1 MKNKAL
7 ITKIL
12 AISIVA
18 FSSMSTAAAVL
29 AWFVTNK
36 KETENEHV
44 NGNVGLRGYFY
55 DGDGTAM
62 YPYEIVTPTHFYNL
76 CRLQN
81 LGVFPEKKHFIVG
94 HNNGTA
100 ENPNYQC
107 IISSDGQ
114 GGFIWG
120 DYLDMDGASLSP
132 IGNEETPFVGDFNG
146 HGIPIKNLEIR
157 GYPEDVGVFGYISY
171 EGSIT
176 GLVCQDLDIVS
187 LGYSTSPSNETYE
200 LFHPEIDDLFNES
213 AHYFAKDTSLSFYNY
228 DSTEGDYVGT
238 SLKHE
243 NGLSGTTYD
252 HINASS
258 NVVTVEGQPS
268 TIYNGYFLPTYP
280 NVANDPFTYS
290 WRSSSP
296 LVKTIETIDIDD
308 DGELDPLIMIDL
320 DPLKESGVE
329 EGKFNYT
336 DANMQIDTRISLYAT
351 VEVNGYIY
359 SRVIQSYTI
368 EFYSNT
374 KDNIA
379 SIETPYTNETVYN
392 AGKYSMA
399 MFCDYVANE
408 DASHRVTNY
417 HHGNN
422 IGFLAGHLD
431 GSMTYCY
438 VYRGSFSFNDSG
450 YYPIESES
458 VAGLIGEVGTNVINA
473 LDPDSG
479 YGLGGDTGIINFT
492 RIYEG
497 IRGNLAAGST
507 VKAGY
512 NATKNKY
519 YYSYDTVINNTDAS
533 LFNNYKQ
540 YLRYINVADTKHYVS
555 NTGYT
560 IPNGTVVD
568 PGDSESEWHNF
579 QVTQNALNN
588 SSRFNSV
595 DFLWDKVIGDEEGI
609 DRGLGV
615 FKIATVHDGDASN
628 PDDYNHACS
637 SMGST
642 AIINGTPKTKV
653 YFSTAEY
660 DHTSHGSNNTS
671 IVWESESPMRAS
683 SIPSY
688 SDVFSFNYPFSRD
701 YNYCF
706 ELDLE
711 DMNKSNGYNYMSNTD
726 SEFLTNYLS
735 SKLIDKK
742 GQKIEPGSQRFG
754 FMFRSSKNETLTSL
768 SSYLPVKKP
777 GSKQRY
783 GDSYYPSNS
792 IVFQIDN
799 ENGANVSV
807 VGNGN
812 DISIYS
818 YNPNSSSDDVTR
830 MYTMNSYNNGST
842 IDHHRYFTY
851 DVETG
856 ATSTHTVNNAENMYD
871 NHGAL
876 YAHVFKLPQGHYVL
890 GGSGAH
896 NDATANIFFL
906 AVQGQTDADIGG
918 NVTAEL
924 GSTLSDV
931 DFLVSAPT
939 KADFPNGLDKAL
951 FNFSADF
958 NSQSG
963 DFTVGTHTANG
974 NNYLS
979 LSFEDTP
986 VFVTYL
992 SAYSTS
998 NSPRYY
1004 IREEEFTKTF
1014 HVYRQH

>member
-1 MKNKAL
+1 MKNKTL
-7 ITKIL
+7 ITKVI
-12 AISIVA
+12 A
-18 FSSMSTAAAVL
+18 FSLVALCSASVAAAAF
-29 AWFVTNK
+29 AWFSTNK
-36 KETENEHV
+36 RETEHEHV
-44 NGNVGLRGYFY
+44 NGDVGLRGYFY
-55 DGDGTAM
+55 DGDGTAI

-81 LGVFPEKKHFIVG
+81 LGVFPTKKFFVIG
-94 HNNGTA
+94 HNNGTP

-107 IISSDGQ
+107 IIDTDDHGEI
-114 GGFIWG
+114 IWG
-120 DYLDMDGASLSP
+120 DYLDMDGISLSP
-132 IGNEETPFVGDFNG
+132 VGNEETPFVGEFNG
-146 HGIPIKNLEIR
+146 HGIPIKNLEVR
-157 GYPEDVGVFGYISY
+157 GYPEDVGVFGYVSY
-171 EGSIT
+171 EGMIT

-187 LGYSTSPSNETYE
+187 LGYSTTTTDETYE
-200 LFHPEIDDLFNES
+200 LFHPEIDDLFNEN
-213 AHYFAKDTSLSFYNY
+213 AHYFARDTSLSFYNY
-228 DSTEGDYVGT
+228 TSGSYTGT

-243 NGLSGTTYD
+243 NGLSGTSYD
-252 HINASS
+252 NINASS
-258 NVVTVEGQPS
+258 NVVTIEGQPS

-280 NVANDPFTYS
+280 NVPNDPFTYS

-296 LVKTIETIDIDD
+296 LVKTIEAIDIDN
-308 DGELDPLIMIDL
+308 DGTIDPLIMIDL
-320 DPLKESGVE
+320 DPLKESSTDV
-329 EGKFNYT
+329 GKFNYT

-351 VEVNGYIY
+351 VEVDGYIY
-359 SRVIQSYTI
+359 SRVIQSYTL

-374 KDNIA
+374 KDNIGL
-379 SIETPYTNETVYN
+379 ITEPYTNETVYA

-422 IGFLAGHLD
+422 IGFLVGHLD
-431 GSMTYCY
+431 GTMTYCY
-438 VYRGSFSFNDSG
+438 VYRGSFSFNDTG

-479 YGLGGDTGIINFT
+479 FGLGGDTGVINFT

-497 IRGNLAAGST
+497 IRGNLSVGDT

-512 NATKNKY
+512 NAMYDKS
-519 YYSYDTVINNTDAS
+519 YYSYDAVVNNTDAS
-533 LFNNYKQ
+533 LFSNYEQ
-540 YLRYINVADTKHYVS
+540 YLRYITVAGTKHYSSFVA
-555 NTGYT
+555 YK
-560 IPNGTVVD
+560 IPNGSVVD
-568 PGDSESEWHNF
+568 PGDSASEWHNY
-579 QVTQNALNN
+579 QITQAAVNQSN
-588 SSRFNSV
+588 RFNSV
-595 DFLWDKVIGDEEGI
+595 DFLWNRVIGDEDGV

-615 FKIATVHDGDASN
+615 FKIATVHDNDASD
-628 PDDYNHACS
+628 PDNYNHVCS
-637 SMGST
+637 NMGAT
-642 AIINGTPKTKV
+642 AIINGTPKSKV
-653 YFSTAEY
+653 YFSTAEF
-660 DHTSHGSNNTS
+660 DHTDNGSNTS
-671 IVWESESPMRAS
+671 TAWETYQPMRAS
-683 SIPSY
+683 SLPSY
-688 SDVFSFNYPFSRD
+688 SDVFSYDYPFSRD

-711 DMNKSNGYNYMSNTD
+711 DMNKSGGFNYMSNTD
-726 SEFLTNYLS
+726 SQFLTNYLS

-742 GQKIEPGSQRFG
+742 GQAIEPGTQRFG

-768 SSYLPVKKP
+768 SSYLPVGTP

-783 GDSYYPSNS
+783 GDEYYPSNS

-807 VGNGN
+807 VGNNN

-818 YNPNSSSDDVTR
+818 YNPHSSANDVTK
-830 MYTMNSYNNGST
+830 MYTMKSANVNGNDD
-842 IDHHRYFTY
+842 IDVHRYFTY
-851 DVETG
+851 DVEDGT
-856 ATSTHTVNNAENMYD
+856 TSTQTVNNGNNMKD
-871 NHGAL
+871 GGAL
-876 YAHVFKLPQGHYVL
+876 YAHIFKLPQGHYVL
-890 GGSGAH
+890 GGSGA
-896 NDATANIFFL
+896 NNNATANIYFL

-924 GSTLSDV
+924 GNALNDV
-931 DFLVSAPT
+931 DFLLSEPT
-939 KADFPNGLDKAL
+939 KADFPNSLDKAL

-963 DFTVGTHTANG
+963 DFIVGTQTVSA

-979 LSFEDTP
+979 LSFEDAP

-998 NSPRYY
+998 NSPHYY
-1004 IREEEFTKTF
+1004 IRNEEFTKTF

>member
-1 MKNKAL
+1 MKNKPFIA
-7 ITKIL
+7 KIV
-12 AISIVA
+12 AISLVA
-18 FSSMSTAAAVL
+18 LSSASVAAAAL
-29 AWFVTNK
+29 AWFTSNK
-36 KETENEHV
+36 KDTENEHV
-44 NGNVGLRGYFY
+44 NGDVGLRGYFY
-55 DGDGTAM
+55 DGDGSSI

-81 LGVFPEKKHFIVG
+81 LGVFPTKKHFIIG
-94 HNNGTA
+94 HNNGTP

-107 IISSDGQ
+107 IVGSDGH
-114 GGFIWG
+114 GEFTWG
-120 DYLDMDGASLSP
+120 DYLDMDGAAISP

-146 HGIPIKNLEIR
+146 HGIPIKNLEVR
-157 GYPEDVGVFGYISY
+157 GYPEDVGVFGYVSY
-171 EGSIT
+171 EGAIT

-187 LGYSTSPSNETYE
+187 LGYSTSTSDQTYE

-228 DSTEGDYVGT
+228 NGSSYVGT
-238 SLKHE
+238 NLKHE
-243 NGLSGTTYD
+243 NGLSGTAYD
-252 HINASS
+252 EINASS
-258 NVVTVEGQPS
+258 NVVTIEGEPS

-280 NVANDPFTYS
+280 TVENDPFTYS

-296 LVKTIETIDIDD
+296 LVKTIEAIDIDG
-308 DGELDPLIMIDL
+308 DGTNDPLIMIDL
-320 DPLKESGVE
+320 DPLKESGVD

-336 DANMQIDTRISLYAT
+336 DANMQIDTRVSLYAT
-351 VEVNGYIY
+351 VEVDGYIY

-374 KDNIA
+374 KDNIG
-379 SIETPYTNETVYN
+379 SIEEPYTNQTVYN

-438 VYRGSFSFNDSG
+438 VYRGSFSFNDTG

-479 YGLGGDTGIINFT
+479 YGLNGDTGVINFT
-492 RIYEG
+492 RVYEG
-497 IRGNLAAGST
+497 IRGNLTGGSV

-512 NATKNKY
+512 NATHSKN
-519 YYSYDTVINNTDAS
+519 YYSYDSVINDTDAG
-533 LFNNYKQ
+533 LFNNYEQ
-540 YLRYINVADTKHYVS
+540 YLRYINVAGSKHYVS
-555 NTGYT
+555 NVGVG
-560 IPNGTVVD
+560 IPNGEVID
-568 PGDSESEWHNF
+568 PGDSASEWHNYT
-579 QVTQNALNN
+579 VTQGTLNN
-588 SSRFNSV
+588 NARFNSV
-595 DFLWDKVIGDEEGI
+595 DFLWNKVIGDEEGI

-615 FKIATVHDGDASN
+615 FKIATVYDSNASD
-628 PDDYNHACS
+628 PDNYNHACS
-637 SMGST
+637 RMGDT
-642 AIINGTPKTKV
+642 AIINGSPKTKV

-660 DHTSHGSNNTS
+660 DHTAHGSNNPDA
-671 IVWESESPMRAS
+671 VWDEDQPMRAS

-688 SDVFSFNYPFSRD
+688 SDIFSYDYPFSRD

-711 DMNKSNGYNYMSNTD
+711 DMGKSKGYNYMSNTD
-726 SEFLTNYLS
+726 SPFLTNYLS

-742 GQKIEPGSQRFG
+742 GQSIEPGSQRFG

-777 GSKQRY
+777 DNKQRY
-783 GDSYYPSNS
+783 GDNYYPSNS

-812 DISIYS
+812 DITIYS
-818 YNPNSSSDDVTR
+818 YNPHVPDNDVTR
-830 MYTMNSYNNGST
+830 MYTMKSSNYNT
-842 IDHHRYFTY
+842 DADRDVHRYFTY

-856 ATSTHTVNNAENMYD
+856 ATGTHTVNNDNNMKD
-871 NHGAL
+871 NNAL

-890 GGSGAH
+890 GASGAH
-896 NDATANIFFL
+896 SNANANIYFL
-906 AVQGQTDADIGG
+906 AVQGQNDADIGG

-931 DFLVSAPT
+931 DFLVSEPT
-939 KADFPNGLDKAL
+939 KANFPDGLDKAQ
-951 FNFSADF
+951 FNFAADF

-963 DFTVGTHTANG
+963 DFIVDTQTVSG

-979 LSFEDTP
+979 LEFEDAP

-998 NSPRYY
+998 NAPRYY
-1004 IREEEFTKTF
+1004 IRDEEFTKTF